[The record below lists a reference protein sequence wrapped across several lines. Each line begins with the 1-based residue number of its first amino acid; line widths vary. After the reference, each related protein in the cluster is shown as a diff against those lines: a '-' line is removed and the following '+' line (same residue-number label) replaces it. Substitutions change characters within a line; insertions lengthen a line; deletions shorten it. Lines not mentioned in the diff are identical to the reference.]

1 MPSLRSK
8 ESFEQIGGG
17 LTAGIINDRNRREGT
32 KKRPVRLQRCGEHIP
47 HRGIR
52 SGILRLMETGR
63 ESQVRRADAGIL
75 GANGGGRKS
84 DAEAKE
90 GNDDKSPARAGE
102 SMKASV
108 LTAVTPFGNRLLGK

>member
-75 GANGGGRKS
+75 GANGGGGRAMRRPKR
-84 DAEAKE
+84 AMMTRAPRGRAK
-90 GNDDKSPARAGE
+90 A
-102 SMKASV
+102 
-108 LTAVTPFGNRLLGK
+108 